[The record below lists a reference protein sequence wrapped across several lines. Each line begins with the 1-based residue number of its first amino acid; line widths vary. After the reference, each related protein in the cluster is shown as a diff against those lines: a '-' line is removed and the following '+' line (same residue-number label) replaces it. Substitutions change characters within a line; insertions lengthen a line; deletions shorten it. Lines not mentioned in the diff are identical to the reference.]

1 MAARPPV
8 REALKNLGLAPA
20 KSRGQNFLKDENII
34 AAIVQSVRS
43 AAGAA
48 NEFLEIGPGLGALT
62 RPLLDGGASVT
73 AVEFD
78 RGLADNL
85 TAMART
91 EYAGRLTVI
100 HQDILA
106 LDPGPLAG
114 ERGGRLFV
122 CGNLPY
128 NISSPIL
135 MWFLRHL
142 ACFSGAVFMLQ
153 KEMADRL
160 AAAPGGKDYGRLT
173 VALSLWCRAEK
184 LMGVPPGAF
193 HPRPGVES
201 RIVSLKPRPEAET
214 RAIGLS
220 PETLGRFTAVAFA
233 ARRKTVFNN
242 LAGFYGRERAL
253 AALAANSIE
262 PGLRAETLS
271 PEKLAALAVSLS
283 GGAGGQF

>member
-8 REALKNLGLAPA
+8 RDTLKGLGLAPA
-20 KSRGQNFLKDENII
+20 KSRGQNFLKDENVI
-34 AAIVQSVRS
+34 AAIVRAIRA
-43 AAGAA
+43 AAGEGA
-48 NEFLEIGPGLGALT
+48 EFLEIGPGLGALT
-62 RPLLDGGASVT
+62 RPLLAGGAAVT

-85 TAMART
+85 QTLRD
-91 EYAGRLTVI
+91 EYPGRLTVI

-135 MWFLRHL
+135 LWFLRHL

-160 AAAPGGKDYGRLT
+160 AAAPGGKEYGRLT
-173 VALSLWCRAEK
+173 VALALWCRVEK
-184 LMGVPPGAF
+184 VMAVPPSAF

-201 RIVSLKPRPEAET
+201 LIVALAPRPAEET
-214 RAIGLS
+214 RGLGLG
-220 PETLGRFTAVAFA
+220 PEALGRFTAAAFA
-233 ARRKTVFNN
+233 ARRKTIFNN
-242 LAGFYGRERAL
+242 LAKFYGRERAL
-253 AALAANSIE
+253 AALAAQAVE
-262 PGLRAETLS
+262 PGLRAETLA
-271 PEKLAALAVSLS
+271 PERLAALAGRLEKDP
-283 GGAGGQF
+283 GEPG